1 MVSRNANKKKL
12 KASLKTG
19 NTDFNIVLKSEGS
32 YLIKY
37 NLVLQIQFVVLD
49 NAGGIYFIEA
59 NIRQVVEV

>member
-1 MVSRNANKKKL
+1 MVSRNANNKKL

-19 NTDFNIVLKSEGS
+19 NTYFNIVFKSEGS